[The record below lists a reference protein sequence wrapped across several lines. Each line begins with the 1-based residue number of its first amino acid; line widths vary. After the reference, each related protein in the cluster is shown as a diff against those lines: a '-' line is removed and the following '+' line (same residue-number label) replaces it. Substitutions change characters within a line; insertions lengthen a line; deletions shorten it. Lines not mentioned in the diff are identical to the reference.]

1 MQFKD
6 FEIRPV
12 KSLDGVID
20 PNRFELVKWYDHEPT
35 PVTNM
40 RTGEKRISTRSC
52 FVVAWLEW
60 NDKEPCFEL
69 VKWYDHKPYIHGE
82 STSTR
87 SCFVVAWLERND
99 KELCFELK
107 SVGLRLVEN
116 WVDGLDQFIIKWCE
130 MAEVCME
137 DNE

>member
-1 MQFKD
+1 MKFKD

-20 PNRFELVKWYDHEPT
+20 PKRFELVKWYDHEPYIH
-35 PVTNM
+35 
-40 RTGEKRISTRSC
+40 GESTSTRSC

-60 NDKEPCFEL
+60 NDKEPCFGL
-69 VKWYDHKPYIHGE
+69 V
-82 STSTR
+82 
-87 SCFVVAWLERND
+87 
-99 KELCFELK
+99 

-116 WVDGLDQFIIKWCE
+116 WADGLDKFIIKWCE
-130 MAEVCME
+130 MAEVCMG

>member
-1 MQFKD
+1 MKFRD

-20 PNRFELVKWYDHEPT
+20 TKRFELVKWYDHEPY
-35 PVTNM
+35 VH
-40 RTGEKRISTRSC
+40 GESTSTRSC

-60 NDKEPCFEL
+60 NDKEP
-69 VKWYDHKPYIHGE
+69 
-82 STSTR
+82 
-87 SCFVVAWLERND
+87 
-99 KELCFELK
+99 CFELK

-137 DNE
+137 EDE

>member
-12 KSLDGVID
+12 KSIDGVTD
-20 PNRFELVKWYDHEPT
+20 SNRFELVKWYDHEPM
-35 PVTNM
+35 PVTDM
-40 RTGEKRISTRSC
+40 RTGEKRISTRGC

-60 NDKEPCFEL
+60 NAKEPRFEL
-69 VKWYDHKPYIHGE
+69 
-82 STSTR
+82 
-87 SCFVVAWLERND
+87 A
-99 KELCFELK
+99 

-116 WVDGLDQFIIKWCE
+116 WADGLDKFILRWCE
-130 MAEVCME
+130 MAEVCMKE

>member
-20 PNRFELVKWYDHEPT
+20 PKRFELVKWYDHE
-35 PVTNM
+35 
-40 RTGEKRISTRSC
+40 
-52 FVVAWLEW
+52 
-60 NDKEPCFEL
+60 
-69 VKWYDHKPYIHGE
+69 PYIHGE

-87 SCFVVAWLERND
+87 SCFVVAWLEWNS
-99 KELCFELK
+99 KEPCFELV
-107 SVGLRLVEN
+107 SVGLRLVKN
-116 WVDGLDQFIIKWCE
+116 WVDGLDKFIIKWCE

-137 DNE
+137 EDK

>member
-1 MQFKD
+1 MKFKD

-20 PNRFELVKWYDHEPT
+20 TKRFELVKWYDHEPY
-35 PVTNM
+35 VH
-40 RTGEKRISTRSC
+40 GESTSTRSC

-60 NDKEPCFEL
+60 NDKEP
-69 VKWYDHKPYIHGE
+69 
-82 STSTR
+82 
-87 SCFVVAWLERND
+87 
-99 KELCFELK
+99 CFELK

-137 DNE
+137 EDE

>member
-6 FEIRPV
+6 FDIRTV

-20 PNRFELVKWYDHEPT
+20 PKRFELVKWYKSGH
-35 PVTNM
+35 
-40 RTGEKRISTRSC
+40 C

-60 NDKEPCFEL
+60 NDKEPGFE
-69 VKWYDHKPYIHGE
+69 I
-82 STSTR
+82 S
-87 SCFVVAWLERND
+87 
-99 KELCFELK
+99 

-116 WVDGLDQFIIKWCE
+116 WADGLDQFIIKWCE

-137 DNE
+137 KDNE

>member
-1 MQFKD
+1 MKFKD

-20 PNRFELVKWYDHEPT
+20 TKRFELVKWYDHEPY
-35 PVTNM
+35 VH
-40 RTGEKRISTRSC
+40 GESTSTRSC

-60 NDKEPCFEL
+60 NDKEP
-69 VKWYDHKPYIHGE
+69 
-82 STSTR
+82 
-87 SCFVVAWLERND
+87 
-99 KELCFELK
+99 CFELK

-116 WVDGLDQFIIKWCE
+116 WVDGLDQFIIRWCE

-137 DNE
+137 EDE

>member
-20 PNRFELVKWYDHEPT
+20 PKRFELVKWYDHE
-35 PVTNM
+35 
-40 RTGEKRISTRSC
+40 
-52 FVVAWLEW
+52 
-60 NDKEPCFEL
+60 
-69 VKWYDHKPYIHGE
+69 PYIHGE

-87 SCFVVAWLERND
+87 SCFVVAWLEWNA
-99 KELCFELK
+99 KEPCFELT
-107 SVGLRLVEN
+107 SVGLRLVKN
-116 WVDGLDQFIIKWCE
+116 WADGLDKFIVKWCE

-137 DNE
+137 EDK

>member
-1 MQFKD
+1 MKFKD
-6 FEIRPV
+6 FEIGPV

-20 PNRFELVKWYDHEPT
+20 PKRFELVKWYDHEPYIH
-35 PVTNM
+35 
-40 RTGEKRISTRSC
+40 GESTSTRSC

-69 VKWYDHKPYIHGE
+69 
-82 STSTR
+82 
-87 SCFVVAWLERND
+87 
-99 KELCFELK
+99 K

-116 WVDGLDQFIIKWCE
+116 WADGLDKFIIKWCE

-137 DNE
+137 DNNE

>member
-12 KSLDGVID
+12 KSLDGVTD
-20 PNRFELVKWYDHEPT
+20 LNRFELVKWYDHEPMS
-35 PVTNM
+35 VTDM
-40 RTGEKRISTRSC
+40 RIGEKRISTRSC

-60 NDKEPCFEL
+60 DAKEPCFEL
-69 VKWYDHKPYIHGE
+69 
-82 STSTR
+82 T
-87 SCFVVAWLERND
+87 
-99 KELCFELK
+99 

-116 WVDGLDQFIIKWCE
+116 WVDGLDQFILKWCE

-137 DNE
+137 EDNE

>member
-20 PNRFELVKWYDHEPT
+20 PKRFEVVKWYDHEPY
-35 PVTNM
+35 V
-40 RTGEKRISTRSC
+40 
-52 FVVAWLEW
+52 
-60 NDKEPCFEL
+60 
-69 VKWYDHKPYIHGE
+69 HGE
-82 STSTR
+82 NTSTR

-99 KELCFELK
+99 KEPGFELK
-107 SVGLRLVEN
+107 SVGLRLVKN

-137 DNE
+137 DDE

>member
-1 MQFKD
+1 MKFKD

-12 KSLDGVID
+12 KSIDGVID
-20 PNRFELVKWYDHEPT
+20 PNRFELVKWCNHEPM

-40 RTGEKRISTRSC
+40 RTGEKSIITRSC

-60 NDKEPCFEL
+60 NDKEP
-69 VKWYDHKPYIHGE
+69 
-82 STSTR
+82 
-87 SCFVVAWLERND
+87 
-99 KELCFELK
+99 CFELK

-137 DNE
+137 EDK

>member
-20 PNRFELVKWYDHEPT
+20 PKRFELVKWYDHEPYIH
-35 PVTNM
+35 
-40 RTGEKRISTRSC
+40 GESTSTRSC

-69 VKWYDHKPYIHGE
+69 
-82 STSTR
+82 T
-87 SCFVVAWLERND
+87 
-99 KELCFELK
+99 

-116 WVDGLDQFIIKWCE
+116 WADGLDKFIIKWCE

-137 DNE
+137 EDK

>member
-20 PNRFELVKWYDHEPT
+20 PKRFELVKWYDHE
-35 PVTNM
+35 
-40 RTGEKRISTRSC
+40 
-52 FVVAWLEW
+52 
-60 NDKEPCFEL
+60 
-69 VKWYDHKPYIHGE
+69 PYIHGE

-87 SCFVVAWLERND
+87 SCFVVAWLEWNA
-99 KELCFELK
+99 KEPCFELT

-116 WVDGLDQFIIKWCE
+116 WADGLDKFIIKWCE

-137 DNE
+137 ADK

>member
-1 MQFKD
+1 MKFKD

-20 PNRFELVKWYDHEPT
+20 TKRFELVKWYDHEPYVHGKST
-35 PVTNM
+35 
-40 RTGEKRISTRSC
+40 STRSC

-69 VKWYDHKPYIHGE
+69 
-82 STSTR
+82 T
-87 SCFVVAWLERND
+87 
-99 KELCFELK
+99 

-116 WVDGLDQFIIKWCE
+116 WAEGLDKFIIKWCE

-137 DNE
+137 DDE

>member
-20 PNRFELVKWYDHEPT
+20 PKRFELVKWYDHEPY
-35 PVTNM
+35 VH
-40 RTGEKRISTRSC
+40 GESTSTRSC

-69 VKWYDHKPYIHGE
+69 V
-82 STSTR
+82 
-87 SCFVVAWLERND
+87 
-99 KELCFELK
+99 
-107 SVGLRLVEN
+107 SVGLRLVKN
-116 WVDGLDQFIIKWCE
+116 WVDGLDKFIIGWCE

-137 DNE
+137 ENK

>member
-20 PNRFELVKWYDHEPT
+20 PNRFELVKWYEP
-35 PVTNM
+35 
-40 RTGEKRISTRSC
+40 GHC

-60 NDKEPCFEL
+60 NDKEPCFKL
-69 VKWYDHKPYIHGE
+69 V
-82 STSTR
+82 
-87 SCFVVAWLERND
+87 
-99 KELCFELK
+99 
-107 SVGLRLVEN
+107 SVGLRLVEH
-116 WVDGLDQFIIKWCE
+116 WVDGLDKFIVKWCE

-137 DNE
+137 DNK

>member
-12 KSLDGVID
+12 RSLDGVID
-20 PNRFELVKWYDHEPT
+20 PNRFELVKWYDHEPY
-35 PVTNM
+35 VH
-40 RTGEKRISTRSC
+40 GESTSTRSC

-69 VKWYDHKPYIHGE
+69 V
-82 STSTR
+82 
-87 SCFVVAWLERND
+87 
-99 KELCFELK
+99 
-107 SVGLRLVEN
+107 SVGLRLVAN
-116 WVDGLDQFIIKWCE
+116 WVDGLDKFIVRWCE

-137 DNE
+137 EDK

>member
-1 MQFKD
+1 MKFKD

-20 PNRFELVKWYDHEPT
+20 P
-35 PVTNM
+35 
-40 RTGEKRISTRSC
+40 KR
-52 FVVAWLEW
+52 
-60 NDKEPCFEL
+60 FEL

-87 SCFVVAWLERND
+87 SCFVVAWLEWNH
-99 KELCFELK
+99 KEPCFELK

-130 MAEVCME
+130 MAAVCME
-137 DNE
+137 EEE

>member
-20 PNRFELVKWYDHEPT
+20 PKRFELVKWYDHEPY
-35 PVTNM
+35 VH
-40 RTGEKRISTRSC
+40 GESTSTRSC

-69 VKWYDHKPYIHGE
+69 V
-82 STSTR
+82 
-87 SCFVVAWLERND
+87 
-99 KELCFELK
+99 
-107 SVGLRLVEN
+107 SVGLRLVKN
-116 WVDGLDQFIIKWCE
+116 WADGLDKFIIKWCE

-137 DNE
+137 EDK

>member
-1 MQFKD
+1 MKFKD

-12 KSLDGVID
+12 KSIDGVID
-20 PNRFELVKWYDHEPT
+20 PNRFELVKWYDHEP
-35 PVTNM
+35 
-40 RTGEKRISTRSC
+40 
-52 FVVAWLEW
+52 
-60 NDKEPCFEL
+60 
-69 VKWYDHKPYIHGE
+69 YIHGE
-82 STSTR
+82 STSAR

-99 KELCFELK
+99 KEPCFELK